1 MQNHRLFRWDFNL
14 VMSFFCAEFSLM
26 TKLRGRIAECLH
38 LTTSGIDVILGHN
51 AADFILQEVSYIS
64 KTQRSPRRGYTFAC
78 RIIVQSRAATL
89 TGRPDALSI
98 CCKILRVGT
107 DDIGVPGSLRHQ
119 MLTKM
124 VCHFFPLQASVALR
138 NRYFLT
144 TFFASS

>member
-1 MQNHRLFRWDFNL
+1 MQNHRLFHRGFNL

-64 KTQRSPRRGYTFAC
+64 KTQRAPRRGCTFAC
-78 RIIVQSRAATL
+78 RIIVHLHAATL

-98 CCKILRVGT
+98 RCKILRVGT
-107 DDIGVPGSLRHQ
+107 DDIGVSSRLRRPI
-119 MLTKM
+119 LTKT
-124 VCHFFPLQASVALR
+124 VSR
-138 NRYFLT
+138 
-144 TFFASS
+144 